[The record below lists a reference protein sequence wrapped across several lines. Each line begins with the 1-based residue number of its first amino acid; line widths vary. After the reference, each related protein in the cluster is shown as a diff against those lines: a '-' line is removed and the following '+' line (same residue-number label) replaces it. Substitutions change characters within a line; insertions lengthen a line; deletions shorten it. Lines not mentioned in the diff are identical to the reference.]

1 MRENARCS
9 TRGNLILSTED
20 KRMRLDKW
28 LWAARFYKTRA
39 MAATAA
45 SGGKIDLNGDRAK
58 PAKAVKAG
66 DRMALRVGAYE
77 WDITIAALADRRG
90 PASEAQALYTET
102 QQSRLART
110 EIAAQ
115 LRAERQSN
123 PVYAKGRPTKKERR
137 NIIKF
142 TRDNS

>member
-1 MRENARCS
+1 MSA
-9 TRGNLILSTED
+9 ED
-20 KRMRLDKW
+20 KRIRLDKW

-39 MAATAA
+39 LAAAAA

-66 DRMALRVGAYE
+66 DRLALRIGAYE
-77 WDITIAALADRRG
+77 WDITVAALSERRG
-90 PASEAQALYTET
+90 PASEAQKLYAET
-102 QQSRLART
+102 QQSRETRT
-110 EIAAQ
+110 AKAAQ
-115 LRAERQSN
+115 LRAERQST
-123 PVYAKGRPTKKERR
+123 PMYAKGRPTKRERR